1 MDSILN
7 SVKKVLGLD
16 EVDEGFDID
25 ILMHIN
31 SMFMVLNQLGIGPE
45 NGFAIGGAEEVWADF
60 IGDDAMLAAVKTYI
74 WLRVRMLFDPP
85 STSFHIDAMQKQ
97 IAELEWRLNT
107 YREGKLHPLIE
118 ITPTPY

>member
-16 EVDEGFDID
+16 EDDDGFDVD

-31 SMFMVLNQLGIGPE
+31 SMFMVLNQLGIGPDD
-45 NGFAIGGAEEVWADF
+45 GFMIEGADEVWSDF
-60 IGDDAMLAAVKTYI
+60 IGDDPMLNAVKSYI

-85 STSFHIDAMQKQ
+85 TTSYLISAMEKQ
-97 IAELEWRLNT
+97 YAELEWRLNT
-107 YREGKLHPLIE
+107 YREGKLHPLVE
-118 ITPTPY
+118 VVV